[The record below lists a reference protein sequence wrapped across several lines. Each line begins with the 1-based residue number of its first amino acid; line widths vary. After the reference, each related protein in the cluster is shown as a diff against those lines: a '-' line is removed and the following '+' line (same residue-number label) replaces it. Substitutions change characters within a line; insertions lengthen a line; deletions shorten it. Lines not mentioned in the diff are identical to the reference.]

1 MGNSI
6 SSKIHKLLKAFG
18 ARGEIYLYNRDQV
31 WSTRMKKAC
40 NLHKLYR
47 RWDVLDYMKSH
58 PDYKAK
64 KDQEYVKEL
73 VCDSFKQVDVLL
85 ELARQYRKA
94 GNG

>member
-31 WSTRMKKAC
+31 WSTKIGKVC
-40 NLHKLYR
+40 NIHKLYR
-47 RWDVLDYMKSH
+47 RMDVADYMKSH

-64 KDQEYVKEL
+64 KGQEYVKDL

-85 ELARQYRKA
+85 ELARRYRKA
-94 GNG
+94 GDG